1 MFLDSEYR
9 LHLRYSALQFS
20 NVVSPKETLNGD
32 FTVISL
38 ILLDILQSIRRRV
51 SGLTDDDSYKDD
63 EDSYVRTT
71 DDDDGGGTDWEEA
84 MKRWVNR

>member
-1 MFLDSEYR
+1 MTKHTHTYW
-9 LHLRYSALQFS
+9 H
-20 NVVSPKETLNGD
+20 
-32 FTVISL
+32 ISL
-38 ILLDILQSIRRRV
+38 INGVGIQSVRRRV

-71 DDDDGGGTDWEEA
+71 DDEGGATDWEEA

>member
-1 MFLDSEYR
+1 MF
-9 LHLRYSALQFS
+9 
-20 NVVSPKETLNGD
+20 
-32 FTVISL
+32 
-38 ILLDILQSIRRRV
+38 QSIRRRV

-71 DDDDGGGTDWEEA
+71 DDDEGGATDWEEA

>member
-1 MFLDSEYR
+1 VLNY
-9 LHLRYSALQFS
+9 LHVRFSSVQFS
-20 NVVSPKETLNGD
+20 NSVVPKEALNGD
-32 FTVISL
+32 LTVISL
-38 ILLDILQSIRRRV
+38 TLLDILQSIRRRV